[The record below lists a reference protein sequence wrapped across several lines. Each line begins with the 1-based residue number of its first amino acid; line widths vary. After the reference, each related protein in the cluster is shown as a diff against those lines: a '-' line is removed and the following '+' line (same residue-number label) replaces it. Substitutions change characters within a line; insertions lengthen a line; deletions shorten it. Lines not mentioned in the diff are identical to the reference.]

1 MFEGGINNKSDAVC
15 VLARLAAHFLYKYLR
30 GEKITTGKYSGHAKI
45 RTVAIHLQ
53 MPASRMFSQPLLPAF
68 VCQGEAQPKSM
79 PQNLLLLF
87 ACLVQRK
94 WRESGRKQS
103 SMRAFVCVCVC
114 GNRVCFIF
122 FVNSCDWHT
131 AQWKQSVISQ
141 RAHSAYE
148 YYLYKL

>member
-87 ACLVQRK
+87 AFLVQRK

-114 GNRVCFIF
+114 GNSHF